1 LKKKSKSYRASS
13 TTIRSIIAIA
23 LAVSMLAAVG
33 TTTSLSPLVLLQQ
46 QHAYA
51 AGQTK
56 QQEQKTVQSLHGN
69 LAKRS
74 TTAAAVPSSINTTTS
89 LGIATSPFYESNVS
103 KVIGQRVV
111 STANGITPQI
121 ETTYIKNGTIKG
133 VGNVRD
139 LHTWTNTAPVPP
151 ATSRFPGMSH
161 DVGQGVLTTADGQD
175 MATWIGYGIGRSN
188 INGTITY
195 HDVILFNT
203 NSTGKLAFLK
213 NLEGLSIASENGNKI
228 IQKIYEWK

>member
-1 LKKKSKSYRASS
+1 
-13 TTIRSIIAIA
+13 
-23 LAVSMLAAVG
+23 MLAAVG
-33 TTTSLSPLVLLQQ
+33 TTTTTSLSPLVLLQQ

-74 TTAAAVPSSINTTTS
+74 TTAAAVPSSINTTTN

-103 KVIGQRVV
+103 KLIGQRVV

-121 ETTYIKNGTIKG
+121 EYTNIETGTIKG
-133 VGNVRD
+133 VGNVTN
-139 LHTWTNTAPVPP
+139 LQTWTDTTRSP
-151 ATSRFPGMSH
+151 RIIYG
-161 DVGQGVLTTADGQD
+161 VGQGVITTADGQD

-195 HDVILFNT
+195 HDIILFNT
-203 NSTGKLAFLK
+203 NSTGRLAFLK
-213 NLEGLSIASENGNKI
+213 NIEGLHIAEADGNNRTT
-228 IQKIYEWK
+228 KIYEWKS

>member
-1 LKKKSKSYRASS
+1 MQRCS
-13 TTIRSIIAIA
+13 TPLLMKNVNIKQQFKNVISFFAIVGLLSMTSIVVLPIGKAHAI
-23 LAVSMLAAVG
+23 
-33 TTTSLSPLVLLQQ
+33 TSLP
-46 QHAYA
+46 
-51 AGQTK
+51 
-56 QQEQKTVQSLHGN
+56 
-69 LAKRS
+69 
-74 TTAAAVPSSINTTTS
+74 AVPSSINTTTS
-89 LGIATSPFYESNVS
+89 LGIAASPFYESNVS
-103 KVIGQRVV
+103 KLIGQRVV

-175 MATWIGYGIGRSN
+175 MATWIGYGLGRSN

-203 NSTGKLAFLK
+203 NSTGRLAFLK

>member
-1 LKKKSKSYRASS
+1 MQRFS
-13 TTIRSIIAIA
+13 TPLLMKNVIINKQFKNVISFFAIVGLLSMTSIVVLPIGKAHAI
-23 LAVSMLAAVG
+23 
-33 TTTSLSPLVLLQQ
+33 TSLP
-46 QHAYA
+46 A
-51 AGQTK
+51 
-56 QQEQKTVQSLHGN
+56 VQ
-69 LAKRS
+69 
-74 TTAAAVPSSINTTTS
+74 SSINTTTS
-89 LGIATSPFYESNVS
+89 LGIAASPFYESNVS

>member
-89 LGIATSPFYESNVS
+89 LGIAASPFYESNVS

-133 VGNVRD
+133 VGNVTN
-139 LHTWTNTAPVPP
+139 LQTWTDTTRSP
-151 ATSRFPGMSH
+151 RIIYG
-161 DVGQGVLTTADGQD
+161 VGQGVITTADGQD

-228 IQKIYEWK
+228 IQKIYECK